1 MFGRWSLVQDILN
14 LAMKVADSAE
24 VFRISSNK
32 TSLQFESNRLKNV
45 ETKQISRIT
54 LRLIT
59 NGRIGIASSTE
70 PNDQH
75 DLINEATELAGLGNE
90 VKFTFPHVNQY
101 PHVIV
106 GDKSIG
112 LITLEE
118 MNNLGE
124 ELISLIRLYSPD
136 IICQARVLK
145 DTISIRIIN
154 SCGGQANYSKTL
166 FSLGIEG
173 TLIRDTDMLFVG
185 ETQSSCRSLT
195 EPEVI
200 SNMVIKQLDLSRNKA
215 SVRNGILPV
224 IFTPNGVASALM
236 PSLIT
241 ALNGKTVCNKA
252 SPLGSKLG
260 ELVFDRKLTIQD
272 DPLINYRPGSRPC
285 DDEGVPSQRT
295 PLIMEGVVS
304 NFLYDLQTASL
315 AGVKTTGNGGRNRGG
330 LPSPSPSSLVI
341 APGSI
346 DFREIIG
353 DVKEGLLVEWLMGTM
368 QGNILGGDF
377 SGNVL
382 LGYKIEDGKVV
393 GRLKN
398 TMISGNVYQLLDDI
412 IAVSRDT
419 KWVGSYLLTP
429 YIYCPKLSVA
439 SK

>member
-1 MFGRWSLVQDILN
+1 VQDILD

-24 VFRISSNK
+24 VFRISSKK
-32 TSLQFESNRLKNV
+32 TLLQFESNRLKNV
-45 ETKQISRIT
+45 ETKQISQIT

-59 NGRIGIASSTE
+59 NGRIGIASATE
-70 PNDQH
+70 ASNQH
-75 DLINEATELAGLGNE
+75 DLVNEAKELTRLGNE
-90 VKFTFPHVNQY
+90 VKFNFPQIVQC

-106 GDKSIG
+106 DDKSTG

-118 MNNLGE
+118 MNKLGE
-124 ELISLIRLYSPD
+124 ELVSLIRQYNPD

-145 DTISIRIIN
+145 DTVSICIVN
-154 SCGGQANYSKTL
+154 SCGGQADYSKTL

-173 TLIRDTDMLFVG
+173 TLVRDTDMLFVG
-185 ETQSSCRSLT
+185 ETQSSCRPLA

-200 SNMVIKQLDLSRNKA
+200 SNVVIKQLDSSRNKA
-215 SVRNGILPV
+215 SVRNGVLPV

-241 ALNGKTVCNKA
+241 ALNGKTVFNNA

-260 ELVFDRKLTIQD
+260 ELVFDRKLTIHD

-285 DDEGVPSQRT
+285 DDEGIPSQIT

-315 AGVKTTGNGGRNRGG
+315 AGVKTTGNGSRNRGG

-341 APGSI
+341 APGNI
-346 DFREIIG
+346 DFHEIIG
-353 DVKEGLLVEWLMGTM
+353 DVKEGLLVEWLMGTT
-368 QGNILGGDF
+368 QGNVLGGDF

-382 LGYKIEDGKVV
+382 LGYKIENGKVV

-398 TMISGNVYQLLDDI
+398 TMISGNVYKLLDDI